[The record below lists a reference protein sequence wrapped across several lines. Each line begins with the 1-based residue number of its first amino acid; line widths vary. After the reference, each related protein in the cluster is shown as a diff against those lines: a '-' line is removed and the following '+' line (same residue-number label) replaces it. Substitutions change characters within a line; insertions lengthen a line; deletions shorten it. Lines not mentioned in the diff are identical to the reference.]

1 MEPLTEA
8 LTLMKR
14 QTELETRLRQP
25 GGIRLTE
32 EREIYALKASLQRFP
47 EAVKAILSAAANLHR
62 TVDTLTV
69 DDVRAAS

>member
-25 GGIRLTE
+25 GGIRVTE
-32 EREIYALKASLQRFP
+32 EREIYALRLSLQRYP
-47 EAVKAILSAAANLHR
+47 EAVKAILHVAANLHR
-62 TVDTLTV
+62 TVDTLSV
-69 DDVRAAS
+69 DDVRRAS